1 MIKHVVMWRLKE
13 TAEEASKAEN
23 AQKMKELL
31 MSLVGVVE
39 EIKHFEVGLNYLESD
54 AAYDVVLISEFEDK
68 DSLNR
73 YQVHPEHK
81 KVGAFIG
88 KVRSERVVV
97 DYDF

>member
-1 MIKHVVMWRLKE
+1 MWRLKE